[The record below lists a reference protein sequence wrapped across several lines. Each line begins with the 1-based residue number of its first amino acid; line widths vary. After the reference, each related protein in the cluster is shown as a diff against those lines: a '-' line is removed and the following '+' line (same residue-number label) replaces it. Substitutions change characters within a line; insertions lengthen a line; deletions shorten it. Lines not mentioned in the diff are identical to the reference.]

1 MMDDHMEVIPQC
13 PDPLDA
19 ASVLTQKLNDSGI
32 ARYSALAA
40 PEQDGT
46 ITECVVC
53 GDDLGE
59 RGTLLFKIR
68 CIRCQEILER
78 KRAGYGLG

>member
-1 MMDDHMEVIPQC
+1 MNGEMDVIPQC
-13 PDPLDA
+13 ADPLDA
-19 ASVLTQKLNDSGI
+19 ASILTQKLNDSGI

-59 RGTLLFKIR
+59 RGTLLFRVR
-68 CIRCQEILER
+68 CIRCQEIFER
-78 KRAGYGLG
+78 KRAGYGMG

>member
-1 MMDDHMEVIPQC
+1 MDDRVDVIPQC
-13 PDPLDA
+13 ADPLDA
-19 ASVLTQKLNDSGI
+19 ATLLAQKMNDSGI
-32 ARYSALAA
+32 AKSSALAA
-40 PEQDGT
+40 PEQDGS
-46 ITECVVC
+46 ITECVGC

-59 RGTLLFKIR
+59 RGSRLLKVR